1 MDPRSSTAD
10 VTLDVVLYIG
20 LLLLAGM
27 ILIRPA

>member
-1 MDPRSSTAD
+1 MHPRSSTAD

-27 ILIRPA
+27 MLIWSF